1 MSYAKGINS
10 REQLINLSREIF
22 NNEGL
27 NVTLNN
33 IASSLNITLGKLTYH
48 FATKDKLF
56 LAIAEEY
63 EMKLSEIRSRDRAKT
78 MDLSNLYH
86 TTSLVMDLQYE
97 YRCAMRYFASSSR
110 KQLDLAAHTSKSFET
125 RKTSIFNLL
134 YAIVAKG
141 ELKITILEEEKFKVF
156 LFTFTCLLTS
166 WPVNLE
172 IYDESDN
179 YSKIKPVY
187 LKGIF
192 STFIPYLTP
201 KGEDTMHNLNLLN

>member
-1 MSYAKGINS
+1 MGYEKGTNT
-10 REQLINLSREIF
+10 REQLIEHSKAIF
-22 NNEGL
+22 NEQGL

-33 IASSLNITLGKLTYH
+33 IASSLGITLGKLTYH
-48 FATKDKLF
+48 FATKDLLF

-63 EMKLSEIRSRDRAKT
+63 EKKLSEIRSKDQLKT
-78 MDLSNLYH
+78 MNLSNLFQ
-86 TTSLVMDLQYE
+86 TTSIVMDLQYE

-110 KQLDLAAHTSKSFET
+110 KQLDLATHTTKSFQS
-125 RKTSIFNLL
+125 RKVSIFNLL
-134 YAIVAKG
+134 YAIVANG
-141 ELKITILEEEKFKVF
+141 ELKISILEEEKFKVF
-156 LFTFTCLLTS
+156 LFTFTCLFTS

-179 YSKIKPVY
+179 YSDIKPVY

-201 KGEDTMHNLNLLN
+201 KGEDSMRNLNLLD

>member
-1 MSYAKGINS
+1 MGYEKGTNT
-10 REQLINLSREIF
+10 REQLIENSKAIF
-22 NNEGL
+22 NEQGL

-33 IASSLNITLGKLTYH
+33 IASSLGITLGKLTYH
-48 FATKDKLF
+48 FATKDLLF

-63 EMKLSEIRSRDRAKT
+63 EKKLSEIRSRDKLKT
-78 MDLSNLYH
+78 MSLSNLYQ
-86 TTSLVMDLQYE
+86 TTSLVMDLQYD

-125 RKTSIFNLL
+125 RKVSIFNLL
-134 YAIVAKG
+134 YTIVTLG
-141 ELKITILEEEKFKVF
+141 ELKISILEEEKFKVF
-156 LFTFTCLLTS
+156 LFAFTCLLTS

-179 YSKIKPVY
+179 YADMKPIY

-192 STFIPYLTP
+192 STFIPYLTA
-201 KGEDTMHNLNLLN
+201 KGEDSMRDLGLLD